1 MNPKPIKP
9 AHSAMHR
16 LVHILEQKNESLEKF
31 YNLSR
36 ERIHCFE
43 RGDFRQL
50 KNFYLVRENLLQGI
64 GRLDAQIEGLGDVGA
79 PSVALSPDVHKHILQ
94 LQKARRHWVTQI
106 LWQDLHLLSFVEK
119 AKSNMIRKL
128 TGGDGR
134 S

>member
-1 MNPKPIKP
+1 MNPKPTK
-9 AHSAMHR
+9 SAPSATHR

-79 PSVALSPDVHKHILQ
+79 PTVELSPSLHKHILQ
-94 LQKARRHWVTQI
+94 LQKIRRHWVTQI

-119 AKSNMIRKL
+119 AKSKMIRDLKSQ
-128 TGGDGR
+128 T
-134 S
+134 